1 MKHLFLPYFFCIFVL
16 NYKKNMINFKPGDKV
31 IHKTKKCTETI
42 INFCKIKIDGNWVEG
57 VIYEG
62 IDYKTNKPMT
72 FVRTLEDFNNN
83 FDLYYE

>member
-1 MKHLFLPYFFCIFVL
+1 
-16 NYKKNMINFKPGDKV
+16 MINFKPGDKV

-42 INFCKIKIDGNWVEG
+42 ISFCKIKIDGNWVEG

>member
-1 MKHLFLPYFFCIFVL
+1 MYICKKYNMK
-16 NYKKNMINFKPGDKV
+16 NFIPGDKV

-62 IDYKTNKPMT
+62 IDYKTNMPMT

-83 FDLYYE
+83 FELYE

>member
-1 MKHLFLPYFFCIFVL
+1 
-16 NYKKNMINFKPGDKV
+16 MINFKPGDKV
-31 IHKTKKCTETI
+31 IHKTKNCTETI
-42 INFCKIKIDGNWVEG
+42 ISFCKIKIDGNWVEG

-62 IDYKTNKPMT
+62 IDYKTNNPMT

>member
-1 MKHLFLPYFFCIFVL
+1 
-16 NYKKNMINFKPGDKV
+16 MINFKPGDKV

-42 INFCKIKIDGNWVEG
+42 ISFCKIKIDGNWVEG

-62 IDYKTNKPMT
+62 IDYKTNHPMT